1 MKIITN
7 SNDFDYRGEDILLD
21 EVVIT
26 YSQNPDCTEDQEG
39 NQQVMKISTRD
50 GGGGNFLH
58 IETEGW
64 SISGINDLK
73 LIIEDFNKRI
83 S

>member
-1 MKIITN
+1 
-7 SNDFDYRGEDILLD
+7 
-21 EVVIT
+21 
-26 YSQNPDCTEDQEG
+26 
-39 NQQVMKISTRD
+39 MKISTRD

-64 SISGINDLK
+64 SISGIDDLK